1 MTSLGVWLNF
11 PSMPWKETHTVSE
24 RHHLIDLV
32 VYNDIAVPKAARTD
46 VRLEQDGIQVA
57 RAV

>member
-1 MTSLGVWLNF
+1 
-11 PSMPWKETHTVSE
+11 MPWKETHTVSE

-46 VRLEQDGIQVA
+46 VRLAQDGIQVA